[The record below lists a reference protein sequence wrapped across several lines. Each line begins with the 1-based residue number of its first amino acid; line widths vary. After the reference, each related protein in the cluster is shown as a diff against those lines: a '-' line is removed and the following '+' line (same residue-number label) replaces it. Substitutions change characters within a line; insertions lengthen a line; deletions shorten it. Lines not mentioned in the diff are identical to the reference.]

1 MFEGAYKYNQDN
13 GEIPGT
19 IKVGGLHQRL
29 DARGGEIAITG
40 NDPAVRNGDHGLYA
54 ILDQMNYRL
63 PGESGPKGVS
73 FGRIVGA
80 PEDRNPV
87 AFYWEGGFTFTGL
100 MPGRLNNIL
109 GIAYARTEI
118 SNDLAAHVSDSGE
131 TTIISSSEAVVEMS
145 YTAQVIPGSAMQP
158 DFQYF
163 WNPGG
168 HVADADDPRKAIPNT
183 GVLGLRTTLN
193 Y

>member
-54 ILDQMNYRL
+54 ILDQMIYRL

-100 MPGRLNNIL
+100 MPGRPNNIL
-109 GIAYARTEI
+109 GIAYARAEI
-118 SNDLAAHVSDSGE
+118 SNDLAAHVATARECRAHPARIGQLLR
-131 TTIISSSEAVVEMS
+131 EARCDRW
-145 YTAQVIPGSAMQP
+145 IG
-158 DFQYF
+158 
-163 WNPGG
+163 NPGRPLVRPCGDGCTG
-168 HVADADDPRKAIPNT
+168 HTPSQHARNPKQTHHAHYATKPNA
-183 GVLGLRTTLN
+183 
-193 Y
+193 